1 MVEKTSVVEKPKL
14 TREAM
19 LVAKLAKFDAG
30 RKAVLDEIKKQ
41 RIRARSLAQGAERK
55 RRSRALILIGASC
68 ELAIKADPANLQKV
82 KALVM
87 KHLTKEGNQAL
98 VNEYLLGFSTN
109 GSPRTTE
116 NKAH

>member
-1 MVEKTSVVEKPKL
+1 MVEKTTGESKPKL
-14 TREAM
+14 TREAL

-41 RIRARSLAQGAERK
+41 RIRAKSLTQGAERK

-87 KHLTKEGNQAL
+87 KHLTKEGDQAL
-98 VNEYLLGFSTN
+98 VNDYLLGFST
-109 GSPRTTE
+109 TE
-116 NKAH
+116 GA